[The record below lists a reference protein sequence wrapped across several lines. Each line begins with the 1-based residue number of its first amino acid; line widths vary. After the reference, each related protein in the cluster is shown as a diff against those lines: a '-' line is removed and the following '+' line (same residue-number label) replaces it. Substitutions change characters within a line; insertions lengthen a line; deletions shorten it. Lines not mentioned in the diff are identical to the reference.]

1 MAAGVSVPVTPSA
14 SVVRRRQCRAVQRG
28 GEGGRQGG
36 LAVVLL
42 PCGQGPVVI
51 HRHWG
56 GRRESHAAHT
66 SRHSSQ
72 SPAGL
77 RALGPR
83 GSSGD
88 AGGSRTRWT
97 PVTAVTSYVCR
108 KACTL
113 SRASGV
119 GRGERGTGAAM

>member
-1 MAAGVSVPVTPSA
+1 ME
-14 SVVRRRQCRAVQRG
+14 
-28 GEGGRQGG
+28 EGA
-36 LAVVLL
+36 AVVLA

-56 GRRESHAAHT
+56 GNQVSYAAHT

-72 SPAGL
+72 SAAGL
-77 RALGPR
+77 RALGLR

-97 PVTAVTSYVCR
+97 PIGYSPFGHLKKWKNAIIQL
-108 KACTL
+108 ACTAL
-113 SRASGV
+113 LLVCSPWVFGL
-119 GRGERGTGAAM
+119 GLDF